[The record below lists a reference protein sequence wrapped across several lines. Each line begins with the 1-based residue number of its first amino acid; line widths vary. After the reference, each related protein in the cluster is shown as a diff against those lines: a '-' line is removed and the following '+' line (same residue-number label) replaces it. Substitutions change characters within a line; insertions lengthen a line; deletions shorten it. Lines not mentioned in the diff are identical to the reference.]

1 MPDAISK
8 PNTSSKPTPPRNES
22 VQTRAPDP
30 GWQQQLV
37 QKDELIHALTEQ
49 LEQAAE
55 QLDRFQ
61 RSGARGRTGASGA
74 VPEEQR
80 KACEDLQRIVQ
91 QWEDLQAGLTLG
103 RIEMQVSEIRDLI
116 LDLRSDRPHS
126 RNGHNGEASQHH
138 HDDQSAI
145 LSFADLAKDEESPPA
160 NTEWERMKSQLLS
173 SDDQEADAA
182 SPSWDALEQPLPEPP
197 PAISPENSDAT
208 ELHTAIVERDDYIRL
223 LLTRLRR
230 IEVLQP
236 AAAISALEP
245 DSSEFVAKVQL
256 LEQRL
261 LEHARCAEVEL
272 SVERAKLARERSQL
286 AQQQEHISRQLK
298 KLGLNNVDD
307 LNNAEVQA
315 GTLQERRWSRFL
327 GRPRNE

>member
-8 PNTSSKPTPPRNES
+8 SNHPPKPSPAAARPPE
-22 VQTRAPDP
+22 A
-30 GWQQQLV
+30 GWQQQLI

-61 RSGARGRTGASGA
+61 RSGTRGRTGASGA

-80 KACEDLQRIVQ
+80 KACEDLQRVVQ

-103 RIEMQVSEIRDLI
+103 RLELQVSEIRDLI
-116 LDLRSDRPHS
+116 LDLRSDRAPHGH
-126 RNGHNGEASQHH
+126 GHNGSSPHH
-138 HDDQSAI
+138 TNGDTSAI
-145 LSFADLAKDEESPPA
+145 LSFADLAKDVEPPPA

-173 SDDQEADAA
+173 SDDDKTVAA
-182 SPSWDALEQPLPEPP
+182 TSSWEALEQPLPEL
-197 PAISPENSDAT
+197 PAALSPENIDTT
-208 ELHTAIVERDDYIRL
+208 ELHSAIVERDDYIRM

-245 DSSEFVAKVQL
+245 GSSEFVAKVQV

-286 AQQQEHISRQLK
+286 AQQQEQINRQMK
-298 KLGLNNVDD
+298 KLGLSHIDD
-307 LNNAEVQA
+307 LSSAEAQA

-327 GRPRNE
+327 GRPRPE